1 MARIRRFL
9 PSSTFG
15 LMLAAST
22 ITPFALIEF
31 DASVAADGDCC
42 FFLYCW
48 NLRDREQSM
57 SAFSPR
63 DLAELTCSA
72 ESSMPHLG
80 NFSDP
85 LILFPL
91 PKVRSEANGPDSYS
105 RVRARSIAPLVDS
118 RPESAA
124 TGDAPVGGK
133 WKRVLDLIVA
143 AAALIALAPL
153 LAIIA
158 TAVKLTMGGPVIYRH
173 QRVGFGGKLFDC
185 LKFRTMVSD
194 GDAVL
199 QQYIRRNPSAAAE
212 WQQSRKLAN
221 DPRITHF
228 GLFLRK
234 TSLDELPQFLN
245 ILRGEMSCVG
255 PRPVV
260 VAEMGLYGAYAPDY
274 LSARPGVTGLWQ
286 ISGRS
291 RVSYQ
296 ERVKLDAKYVREWTF
311 GRDLIILM
319 RTLPAV
325 IRVDQAA

>member
-1 MARIRRFL
+1 
-9 PSSTFG
+9 
-15 LMLAAST
+15 
-22 ITPFALIEF
+22 
-31 DASVAADGDCC
+31 
-42 FFLYCW
+42 
-48 NLRDREQSM
+48 M
-57 SAFSPR
+57 SAFSSR

-72 ESSMPHLG
+72 ESSMSHLG
-80 NFSDP
+80 NFSDS

-91 PKVRSEANGPDSYS
+91 PKVRSEADGTDSYS
-105 RVRARSIAPLVDS
+105 RIRAASTAQVVDL
-118 RPESAA
+118 RTAGAA
-124 TGDAPVGGK
+124 RVAAPVGGK

-143 AAALIALAPL
+143 AAALVALAPL
-153 LAIIA
+153 LVIIA
-158 TAVKLTMGGPVIYRH
+158 AAVKLTMGGPVIYRH

-185 LKFRTMVSD
+185 LKFRTMITD

-199 QQYIRRNPSAAAE
+199 QQHIRRNPSAAEE
-212 WQQSRKLAN
+212 WHRSRKLAN
-221 DPRITHF
+221 DPRVTRF

-245 ILRGEMSCVG
+245 IFRGEMSCVG

-260 VAEMGLYGAYAPDY
+260 VAEMGLYGEYAPDY

-296 ERVKLDAKYVREWTF
+296 ERIKLDTEYVRGWTF

-325 IRVDQAA
+325 IKVDEAA